1 MVSDTHDKPFAHH
14 DAIMTDPLAA
24 AEAAVRALEP
34 KAALAALTSA
44 VKADPANA
52 KLRIFMAQLLC
63 VLGQWERAHTQLNV
77 VADMDASAIAMREM
91 VGHALRC
98 ELLRAAVF
106 EGKRSPMVFGQP
118 DEWIGLLIESLLQAG
133 RGETGLSSN
142 LAARAFDA
150 APATRGRIDGA
161 PFEWIADAD
170 SRLGPVLEA
179 MVNGR
184 YYWIPFDRLASIEI
198 EEPAD
203 LRDRVWLP
211 ARLSFANGGE
221 AIAMIPTRY
230 PGSQASADGAI
241 LMAAR
246 TEWRALGDER
256 YAGLGQRM
264 LVTDEGEHD
273 LLGVRLIELESAM
286 PASAPSDQADG

>member
-1 MVSDTHDKPFAHH
+1 MASDPA
-14 DAIMTDPLAA
+14 ASLAA
-24 AEAAVRALEP
+24 AEAAVRAGEP
-34 KAALAALTSA
+34 KAALASLTAAVRSA
-44 VKADPANA
+44 PAQP
-52 KLRIFMAQLLC
+52 KLRIFLAQLLC

-77 VADMDASAIAMREM
+77 VADMDAATVPMREM

-118 DEWIGLLIESLLQAG
+118 DEWLAMLIESMLQSGQGAAD
-133 RGETGLSSN
+133 LSHQ

-150 APATRGRIDGA
+150 APATSGQINGE

-184 YYWIPFDRLASIEI
+184 YYWIPFSRLSRISIDA
-198 EEPAD
+198 PTD

-211 ARLSFANGGE
+211 AHISFSNGGE
-221 AIAMIPTRY
+221 QIAMIPTRY
-230 PGSQASADGAI
+230 PGSERSEDGAI
-241 LMAAR
+241 LMATK
-246 TEWRALGDER
+246 TEWRDLGNDR
-256 YAGLGQRM
+256 WAGLGQRV
-264 LVTDEGEHD
+264 LVTDQGEHD
-273 LLGVRLIELESAM
+273 MLEARLIELTPS
-286 PASAPSDQADG
+286 ASAEA